1 MRGYFEGMCWPKML
15 FALGCGENLLRNIC
29 IAAFNRRNTDSDIQL
44 KLQTTADV
52 KTEYGFQ
59 NIVGTFPERFG
70 FGVTKFAISFVEKS
84 EFIQQ
89 ITQHFCFSTCSKEI
103 QDFKRGLGQYGLY
116 SILSEHFAHS
126 SKEFSLSQR
135 ITSAEII
142 KLFQTV
148 LYSDASAV
156 DTKKKN

>member
-59 NIVGTFPERFG
+59 NIVGTFPEIFG

-126 SKEFSLSQR
+126 SKEFSLS
-135 ITSAEII
+135 
-142 KLFQTV
+142 
-148 LYSDASAV
+148 
-156 DTKKKN
+156 